1 VSVKKQF
8 RRGLVD
14 EKETLGPPKCV
25 NAVRNICLIYAKT
38 PYVCRTCGCYWLIS
52 GTNSQNLSHGF
63 VFVQKQ
69 SERGRDDEKERLRP
83 AKRIEEVRESSV
95 V

>member
-1 VSVKKQF
+1 MSVQNQF
-8 RRGLVD
+8 RRELVD

-38 PYVCRTCGCYWLIS
+38 PYLCRTCGCYWLIS
-52 GTNSQNLSHGF
+52 GTNSQNFSHGF

-69 SERGRDDEKERLRP
+69 FKRGRKVEKETLDP
-83 AKRIEEVRESSV
+83 QICLEEVRES
-95 V
+95 

>member
-1 VSVKKQF
+1 MCQCGEEYIF
-8 RRGLVD
+8 
-14 EKETLGPPKCV
+14 
-25 NAVRNICLIYAKT
+25 IYAKT

-52 GTNSQNLSHGF
+52 GTNSQNSSHGF

-69 SERGRDDEKERLRP
+69 LKRGHDVEKETSGP
-83 AKRIEEVRESSV
+83 QKRVEEVRESSV